1 MSGTEGPVDESDQ
14 NPSGSGSPGKPFE
27 LPGPREQRP
36 QLPPAGPPGSG
47 NREIA
52 GGVAPRPP
60 APGGYGL
67 LWSEIVNGVMWFGSS
82 FLILF
87 WICQFLNFK
96 GGTWALI
103 AIWILSGLVILW
115 PGSDGLV
122 ARYLFGLRQP
132 TMVEWQRLR
141 PSWLSVS
148 QRAGIYPDR
157 YSLWIE
163 GADSSTGGAAGGYT
177 VAVTGWAIYTL
188 PPSHLEAVMAH
199 GYATHL
205 RGHSWPSRL
214 ALWYSVP
221 ARIVALLV
229 RLLLKLSRTVPVVGC
244 TIVGF
249 LLVAYIG
256 IILIALVFYDSL
268 AVPMLYL
275 VPLFAPLLFIGVS
288 RWNERMADRAAAD
301 LGYGRRLLEVF
312 YGWQAQHQ
320 DVSRRMGLAQP
331 DWLAGQPSV
340 AERIRALEVYLQP
353 R

>member
-1 MSGTEGPVDESDQ
+1 
-14 NPSGSGSPGKPFE
+14 
-27 LPGPREQRP
+27 
-36 QLPPAGPPGSG
+36 
-47 NREIA
+47 
-52 GGVAPRPP
+52 
-60 APGGYGL
+60 
-67 LWSEIVNGVMWFGSS
+67 MWFGSS
-82 FLILF
+82 FLVLF

-96 GGTWALI
+96 GATLALI
-103 AIWILSGLVILW
+103 TIWILSGLVILW

-122 ARYLFGLRQP
+122 ARYLLGLRQP
-132 TMVEWQRLR
+132 TMVEWQRLA
-141 PSWLSVS
+141 PSWLSVA
-148 QRAGIYPDR
+148 RHAGIDPDR
-157 YSLWIE
+157 YSLWIQD
-163 GADSSTGGAAGGYT
+163 ADSSTGGAAGGYT

-199 GYATHL
+199 DYATHL
-205 RGHSWPSRL
+205 RGHSWASRL

-221 ARIVALLV
+221 TRIVALLV
-229 RLLLKLSRTVPVVGC
+229 RLLLKLSRTIPAVGC

-256 IILIALVFYDSL
+256 MILIALVFYDSL
-268 AVPMLYL
+268 AIPMLYL
-275 VPLFAPLLFIGVS
+275 APLFAPLLFIAVS
-288 RWNERMADRAAAD
+288 RWNERMADRATAD

-320 DVSRRMGLAQP
+320 DVSRRMGVAQP